1 MSSSTRTK
9 ALKLATDQVT
19 KLTEDV
25 ENASKR
31 LLADQ
36 KRCSELQSRRVE
48 DLRALIDADDTDF
61 RSMLDKLT
69 AQKLDELKA
78 FKIRVSAFEERIAE
92 IRKKTTA
99 ASLTFDRR
107 TIELV
112 DSLIADVTDAVGNPD
127 HILDISVVFDEE
139 RLSRIITDI
148 YKVMYVNES
157 SERTLFP
164 RSYLS
169 RNMST
174 KSVHLALIVHSSKD
188 GELPSTIRGL
198 FAGDPTRQW
207 FPLKVH
213 ATERTPIMQNSGV
226 CGIDDMQLVFVG
238 GNRAKSRQLVDDV
251 YRLTFDPHTRAFEK
265 SRLPSLPICVQS
277 VCVTADRTGSLYV
290 FGGLVHSNLSLGNTY
305 QHSKRAFSMDMKSS
319 QWRELPTMPRFLHR
333 ASAILYNNTIVVSG
347 YGEDKLLASLVYD
360 ISMNEWLSGS
370 IDFPGELEEFQEFR
384 PIVVRG
390 VLLIVAF
397 RHECVKGSTLT
408 VFSLLRDGR
417 WHSAPIKTSFP
428 LKSCQ
433 VVRQGG
439 LIAVYSEYPDR
450 FFTIDPVLC
459 TLSDPTCQPEIDT
472 IFDSRFGD
480 SFDGEAS
487 TYIVSL

>member
-1 MSSSTRTK
+1 MNPKRATVSSSTRTK

-36 KRCSELQSRRVE
+36 KRCSELQLRRVE

-157 SERTLFP
+157 SEKTLFP

-238 GNRAKSRQLVDDV
+238 GNRAKSRQIVDDV
-251 YRLTFDPHTRAFEK
+251 YRLTFD
-265 SRLPSLPICVQS
+265 
-277 VCVTADRTGSLYV
+277 
-290 FGGLVHSNLSLGNTY
+290 
-305 QHSKRAFSMDMKSS
+305 
-319 QWRELPTMPRFLHR
+319 
-333 ASAILYNNTIVVSG
+333 VSG
-347 YGEDKLLASLVYD
+347 YGEDRLLASLVYD